1 MLQLPLLH
9 APSAVLVTLA
19 AFSAGTGTDDAPLRA
34 DAARSP
40 RVAAAPE
47 LEADATGAQVRP
59 TEPIDQGRLESLAR
73 EIQRDIERMRGQRF
87 QRPVV
92 VSLASREDFQ
102 RYARRRI
109 ERNTSTE
116 ELAASEVAAKLL
128 GLIPPDMDL
137 VGTVHEVLEE
147 QVSGFYDPELE
158 TFWLLEGY
166 DADAARVILAHELTH
181 ALDDQL
187 YDYEGKLALL
197 NDNDDART
205 ALQAVIEGSAIASML
220 EWLKDHPSA
229 IEAVGDLPGIET
241 DAMLMAPQH
250 VWMPFLCVY
259 FRGPAFLMRS
269 SNVMSAYDGSPA
281 RQDLRRAFLTP
292 PSSTEQILHPSK
304 YWDPEELDA
313 PLRIDIR
320 ASELPEGWRV
330 GHRNSMGELGMALLT
345 TPPDERNGIDLS
357 DPMEPLRVRYTRRA
371 ALGWSGDSYVLLES
385 GAGRLLVSISR
396 WDDAE
401 DSLEF
406 YEAVEEVR
414 PHIMESTL
422 QSCIEVAPPGSSPG
436 CLAGAFISRDE
447 DSNICML
454 VSWYGVAEEEADR
467 VIRSLRWSR
476 VGAGV
481 QAMELEGD

>member
-9 APSAVLVTLA
+9 VSSALLA
-19 AFSAGTGTDDAPLRA
+19 ALAALSAGTDPEDAPLRA
-34 DAARSP
+34 GAARSP
-40 RVAAAPE
+40 RVAAAAEPE
-47 LEADATGAQVRP
+47 AGATGARA
-59 TEPIDQGRLESLAR
+59 TDPIDQRGLESLAR
-73 EIQRDIERMRGQRF
+73 EIQRDIERMRGERF
-87 QRPVV
+87 QRPVL

-116 ELAASEVAAKLL
+116 ELAAREIAAKLL

-137 VGTVHEVLEE
+137 VGTVHEVMEE
-147 QVSGFYDPELE
+147 QFSGFYDPELE

-187 YDYEGKLALL
+187 YDYESKLALL
-197 NDNDDART
+197 GDNDDART
-205 ALQAVIEGSAIASML
+205 ALEAVIEGSAIAAML
-220 EWLKDHPSA
+220 EWLRDHPSA

-269 SNVMSAYDGSPA
+269 SNVMSIYDSAPS
-281 RQDLRRAFLTP
+281 RQDLHRAFVTP
-292 PSSTEQILHPSK
+292 PGSTEQILHPNK
-304 YWDPEELDA
+304 YWDAEEVDV
-313 PLRIDIR
+313 PLRLDVR
-320 ASELPEGWRV
+320 TNELPEGWSV
-330 GHRNSMGELGMALLT
+330 LHRNSLGELGMALLT

-371 ALGWSGDSYVLLES
+371 ALGWSGDSYVLLER

-447 DSNICML
+447 ESNICML
-454 VSWYGVAEEEADR
+454 ASWYGVAEEEADK
-467 VIRSLRWSR
+467 VIRSLRWGR